1 MAKFLGAHLASPF
14 LLCSCAK
21 FCCDDHLC
29 RVIFPSNRIAK
40 LGKHDWL
47 INSIRELF
55 LKCFLHCKAA
65 KKQRSKTLQYIRE
78 FGNWHIKKMSKSYVF
93 NLAKLWVI
101 NGNMSFCIIL
111 LYEYGHVPM
120 FSSGHFALIA
130 GKTFVIMKIRIIS
143 LVTEV
148 IGMVI
153 NVPLMLLGVSLF
165 ACSWKVKAHIP
176 IFPSKFIL
184 PLSSYLG

>member
-29 RVIFPSNRIAK
+29 CVIFPSNRIAK
-40 LGKHDWL
+40 LPSNRIAKLGKYDLL

-78 FGNWHIKKMSKSYVF
+78 FGNWHIKKMSKSYECSIWQ
-93 NLAKLWVI
+93 NC
-101 NGNMSFCIIL
+101 G
-111 LYEYGHVPM
+111 
-120 FSSGHFALIA
+120 
-130 GKTFVIMKIRIIS
+130 S
-143 LVTEV
+143 LVGIWV
-148 IGMVI
+148 FASSCYMNMGMSPCPQVAT
-153 NVPLMLLGVSLF
+153 SLWSL
-165 ACSWKVKAHIP
+165 ARPSLSWK
-176 IFPSKFIL
+176 
-184 PLSSYLG
+184 YE